1 MISYEKQCFL
11 CMATGKNK
19 FPWPILISP
28 IQNLLM
34 EIYLL
39 NLKKH
44 GMRKNYVM
52 TAFALLLL
60 AGCSNDVKE
69 SDIIFA
75 EDSGARLVFSGVVT
89 DQNQSPLTTT
99 RVKDNMW
106 EINDAIGI
114 TCGTN
119 QVNIHYKYTGGEG
132 SLFTAEGGDAA
143 AIWVLGSNEYDV
155 TAYYPFTGTSG
166 SEPAPLNVQTTSEQQ
181 TDAERQNID
190 FLFAHEKVTR
200 ENPRV
205 QLNFSHV
212 MSRIKLKFEA
222 DEELTEG
229 LSDIVCYL
237 IGLKLEG
244 TFNPNTGIATVKE
257 DGKVDD
263 IVWNVINDECGYQV
277 EAIVFPQTVTSGVAL
292 QAGMRGYI
300 YAVDFP
306 TLTELKPGYSYN
318 YTIKA
323 KPYIDNTYRFEVTEA
338 TQINGWNDVNND
350 PLTPDPGLAGT
361 DAETGTKDWT
371 QEAETVTPTVK
382 N

>member
-1 MISYEKQCFL
+1 MF
-11 CMATGKNK
+11 
-19 FPWPILISP
+19 
-28 IQNLLM
+28 
-34 EIYLL
+34 

-44 GMRKNYVM
+44 GMKKNYV
-52 TAFALLLL
+52 TAALALLFL
-60 AGCSNDVKE
+60 AGCSNEVKE
-69 SDIIFA
+69 SDINFA
-75 EDSGARLVFSGVVT
+75 EDSGARLVFSGAVT
-89 DQNQSPLTTT
+89 DQSQSSLVNT
-99 RVKDNMW
+99 RVKGNMW
-106 EINDAIGI
+106 EIDDAIGI

-119 QVNIHYKYTGGEG
+119 QVNVHYKYTGGENN
-132 SLFTAEGGDAA
+132 LFAADGGDAA

-166 SEPAPLNVQTTSEQQ
+166 SEPAPLSVQTTSEHQ
-181 TDAERQNID
+181 TDATRHKID

-200 ENPRV
+200 ENPKV

-222 DEELTEG
+222 DEELTDG

-244 TFNPNTGIATVKE
+244 TFNPKTGSVAINNNGTA
-257 DGKVDD
+257 DD
-263 IVWNVINDECGYQV
+263 IVWNVINEENNYIA
-277 EAIVFPQTVTSGVAL
+277 EAIVFPQTVANGISV

-323 KPYIDNTYRFEVTEA
+323 KPYINNSFRFEVTAES
-338 TQINGWNDVNND
+338 QIIGWNDVDND
-350 PLTPDPGLAGT
+350 PVTSDPDLAGT
-361 DAETGTKDWT
+361 DAETGNSNWAP
-371 QEAETVTPTVK
+371 EEEIVNPTEK
-382 N
+382 